1 MCTSNVSHHV
11 LLHACLLQTGNT
23 VETLYAK
30 LEISGCQES
39 LSASYA
45 AAVDSK
51 VPLLHCTDS
60 SAYASKAH
68 TKAGRRGL
76 HLRAV
81 GTCHIS
87 PEALARQIPV
97 ITAQSSSLGNV
108 VGKLL
113 AGSAGWSCQ
122 DRLAGGGDQASHLSP
137 SSQVVKDLQQYIIY
151 PPQYG
156 PHCIAWLVHDPDLS
170 AQHLLSWTTLEDKQ
184 F

>member
-1 MCTSNVSHHV
+1 MCSCM
-11 LLHACLLQTGNT
+11 HALRRQGTMLRHLRRSWRHQAARSLCLRHMQQQW
-23 VETLYAK
+23 
-30 LEISGCQES
+30 IPW
-39 LSASYA
+39 
-45 AAVDSK
+45 

-81 GTCHIS
+81 GTCHIG

-108 VGKLL
+108 VCKLL

-137 SSQVVKDLQQYIIY
+137 SSQVVKDLQQNIIY
-151 PPQYG
+151 LPQYG
-156 PHCIAWLVHDPDLS
+156 PLCIAWLVHDPDLS
-170 AQHLLSWTTLEDKQ
+170 AQHLLSRTMLEDKQ